1 MDFERYVTNELKRK
15 AESLDPSPNLDNKVQ
30 NSFYKYQQLKM
41 KKKASMK
48 KKLLLGFV
56 AAAILIPTGTFAGTT
71 IMHKIVGT
79 PEKARQD
86 TGMTEDGY
94 NLVMERIEI
103 AKSIF
108 TEEDFEKY
116 VALLQETYHF
126 YKKVSVVENGE
137 RQYTA
142 TNRLNDDEEKR
153 DREVM
158 EQLNTY
164 EEIINQHFTYTF
176 EQSEQITGFP
186 VKHPTYIPVGHQLV
200 LEEVKAEATLGKP
213 MPLITMRYE
222 NQNVKKQPHTSD
234 AELGFTI
241 HQLEIVEEEYK
252 DYFIDRPFDK
262 PSERGPNFTGDIKK
276 YKLNGYNVTFGEY
289 KESHV
294 RAMKI
299 VVPAREG
306 RNAYQVYINDSM
318 LSKKEL
324 EKVLLS
330 VIE

>member
-15 AESLDPSPNLDNKVQ
+15 AEGLEPSPNLENKVQ
-30 NSFYKYQQLKM
+30 TSFYNYQQLKM
-41 KKKASMK
+41 KRKVSMK

-56 AAAILIPTGTFAGTT
+56 VAAVLIPTGTFAGTT
-71 IMHKIVGT
+71 LMDKIVGT
-79 PEKARQD
+79 PEEARQD
-86 TGMTEDGY
+86 VGMTEDGY
-94 NLVMERIEI
+94 NGVMERIEI

-108 TEEDFEKY
+108 TEEDFDKY
-116 VALLQETYHF
+116 VALLQESYHF
-126 YKKVSVVENGE
+126 YKKVSVVENGK

-142 TNRLNDDEEKR
+142 TDRLNVDEETR

-158 EQLNTY
+158 KQLHTY
-164 EEIINQHFTYTF
+164 EERIDQHFTYTF
-176 EQSEQITGFP
+176 EQAEKITGFP
-186 VKHPTYIPVGHQLV
+186 IKHPAYIPVGHQLV

-222 NQNVKKQPHTSD
+222 NQNVKKQPYTSE

-241 HQLEIVEEEYK
+241 HQLEIVEGEYK
-252 DYFIDRPFDK
+252 DYFLDRPFDK
-262 PSERGPNFTGDIKK
+262 PSERGHNFTGDIKK
-276 YKLNGYNVTFGEY
+276 YKLNGYDVTFGEY

-299 VVPAREG
+299 VVPARKG

>member
-1 MDFERYVTNELKRK
+1 MDFEKYVTNELKRK
-15 AESLDPSPNLDNKVQ
+15 AVNIEPSPNLEDKVQ
-30 NSFYKYQQLKM
+30 ASFYKYQKM
-41 KKKASMK
+41 KNKEKTSMK
-48 KKLLLGFV
+48 KKLLLSFV
-56 AAAILIPTGTFAGTT
+56 AVAILIPTGTFAGTT
-71 IMHKIVGT
+71 LMDKIVGT

-86 TGMTEDGY
+86 IGMTEDGY
-94 NLVMERIEI
+94 NGVMERIEI

-142 TNRLNDDEEKR
+142 TNRLNDDEEMR

-164 EEIINQHFTYTF
+164 EERIDQQFTYTF
-176 EQSEQITGFP
+176 EQAEKITGFP
-186 VKHPTYIPVGHQLV
+186 IKHPSYIPVGHQIV
-200 LEEVKAEATLGKP
+200 FEEVKAEATLDKP
-213 MPLITMRYE
+213 MPLISMRYE
-222 NQNVKKQPHTSD
+222 KRNVKKEPHTSD
-234 AELGFTI
+234 VELGFTI
-241 HQLEIVEEEYK
+241 HQLEIVEGEYK
-252 DYFIDRPFDK
+252 DYFLDRPFDK
-262 PSERGPNFTGDIKK
+262 PSKRGHNFTGDIKK
-276 YKLNGYNVTFGEY
+276 YTLNGYDVTFGEY
-289 KESHV
+289 KESNV

-299 VVPAREG
+299 VVPAKEG
-306 RNAYQVYINDSM
+306 KNAYQIYINGSM

-330 VIE
+330 MVE

>member
-1 MDFERYVTNELKRK
+1 MDFEKYVTNELKRK
-15 AESLDPSPNLDNKVQ
+15 AANIEPSPNLEEKVQ
-30 NSFYKYQQLKM
+30 ASFYKYQKM
-41 KKKASMK
+41 KSKEKTSMK

-71 IMHKIVGT
+71 LMDKIVGT

-86 TGMTEDGY
+86 MGMTEDGY

-108 TEEDFEKY
+108 IEEDFEKY

-142 TNRLNDDEEKR
+142 TNRLNADEEKR

-164 EEIINQHFTYTF
+164 EERINQHFTYTF
-176 EQSEQITGFP
+176 DQAEKITGFP
-186 VKHPTYIPVGHQLV
+186 IKHPTYIPVGHQLV
-200 LEEVKAEATLGKP
+200 FEEVKAEATLDKP

-222 NQNVKKQPHTSD
+222 NRNVKKEPHTSD
-234 AELGFTI
+234 VELGFTI
-241 HQLEIVEEEYK
+241 HQLEIVEGEYK
-252 DYFIDRPFDK
+252 DYFIDK

-276 YKLNGYNVTFGEY
+276 YKLNGYDVTFGEY

-299 VVPAREG
+299 VVPAKEG
-306 RNAYQVYINDSM
+306 ENAYQVYINGSM

-324 EKVLLS
+324 EKVILS
-330 VIE
+330 MVE

>member
-15 AESLDPSPNLDNKVQ
+15 AENIEPSPNLDNKVQ
-30 NSFYKYQQLKM
+30 TSFYKYQQSKM
-41 KKKASMK
+41 KRKVSMQ

-71 IMHKIVGT
+71 LMDKIVGT
-79 PEKARQD
+79 PEKARQGM
-86 TGMTEDGY
+86 GMTEDGY
-94 NLVMERIEI
+94 NGVMERIEI

-108 TEEDFEKY
+108 IEKDFDKY
-116 VALLQETYHF
+116 VTLLQESYYF
-126 YKKVSVVENGE
+126 YKKVSVVENGK

-142 TNRLNDDEEKR
+142 TDRLNADEETR

-158 EQLNTY
+158 EQLHTY
-164 EEIINQHFTYTF
+164 EERINQHFTYTF
-176 EQSEQITGFP
+176 EQAEQITGFP

-241 HQLEIVEEEYK
+241 HQLEIVEGEYK
-252 DYFIDRPFDK
+252 DYFIDKPFDK

-318 LSKKEL
+318 LSKNEL

-330 VIE
+330 VVE

>member
-1 MDFERYVTNELKRK
+1 MDFEKYVTNELKRK
-15 AESLDPSPNLDNKVQ
+15 AANIEPSPNLEDKVQ
-30 NSFYKYQQLKM
+30 ASFYKYQKM
-41 KKKASMK
+41 RNKEKTSMK

-71 IMHKIVGT
+71 LMDKIVGT

-86 TGMTEDGY
+86 MGMTEDGY

-142 TNRLNDDEEKR
+142 TNRLNADEEKR

-158 EQLNTY
+158 EQLNIY
-164 EEIINQHFTYTF
+164 EESIDQHFTYTF
-176 EQSEQITGFP
+176 EQAEKITGFP
-186 VKHPTYIPVGHQLV
+186 IKHPTYIPVGHQLV
-200 LEEVKAEATLGKP
+200 FEEVKAEATLDKP
-213 MPLITMRYE
+213 VPLITMRYE
-222 NQNVKKQPHTSD
+222 NRNVKKEPHTSD
-234 AELGFTI
+234 VELGFTI
-241 HQLEIVEEEYK
+241 HQLEIVEGEYK
-252 DYFIDRPFDK
+252 DYFLDRPFDK
-262 PSERGPNFTGDIKK
+262 PSKRGQNFTGDIKK
-276 YKLNGYNVTFGEY
+276 YTLNGYDVTFGEY
-289 KESHV
+289 KESNV

-299 VVPAREG
+299 VVPAKEG
-306 RNAYQVYINDSM
+306 KNAYQIYINGSM

-324 EKVLLS
+324 EKVILS
-330 VIE
+330 IVE

>member
-1 MDFERYVTNELKRK
+1 MDFEKYVMNELKRK
-15 AESLDPSPNLDNKVQ
+15 ATNIEPSPNLEDKVQ
-30 NSFYKYQQLKM
+30 ASFYKYRKM
-41 KKKASMK
+41 KNKEKTSMK

-71 IMHKIVGT
+71 LMDKIVGT

-86 TGMTEDGY
+86 IGMTEDGY

-126 YKKVSVVENGE
+126 YKIVSVVENGE

-142 TNRLNDDEEKR
+142 TNRLNVNEEKR

-164 EEIINQHFTYTF
+164 EERIDEHFTYTF
-176 EQSEQITGFP
+176 EQAEKITGFP
-186 VKHPTYIPVGHQLV
+186 IKHPTYIPVGHQLV
-200 LEEVKAEATLGKP
+200 FEEVKAEATLDKP
-213 MPLITMRYE
+213 MPLISMRYE
-222 NQNVKKQPHTSD
+222 KRNVKKEPHTSD
-234 AELGFTI
+234 VELGFTI
-241 HQLEIVEEEYK
+241 HQLEIVEGEYK
-252 DYFIDRPFDK
+252 DYFLDRPFDK
-262 PSERGPNFTGDIKK
+262 PSKRGHNFTGDIKK
-276 YKLNGYNVTFGEY
+276 YTLNGYDVTFGEY
-289 KESHV
+289 KESNV

-299 VVPAREG
+299 VVPAKEG
-306 RNAYQVYINDSM
+306 ENAYQIYINGSM

-330 VIE
+330 IVE

>member
-1 MDFERYVTNELKRK
+1 MDFEKYVMNELKRK
-15 AESLDPSPNLDNKVQ
+15 ATNIEPSPNLEDKVQ
-30 NSFYKYQQLKM
+30 ASFYKYRKM
-41 KKKASMK
+41 KNKEKTSMK

-71 IMHKIVGT
+71 LMDKIVGT

-86 TGMTEDGY
+86 IGMTEDGY

-142 TNRLNDDEEKR
+142 TNHLNADEEMR

-164 EEIINQHFTYTF
+164 EERINQQFTYTF
-176 EQSEQITGFP
+176 EQAEKITGFP
-186 VKHPTYIPVGHQLV
+186 IKHPSYIPVGHQLV
-200 LEEVKAEATLGKP
+200 FEEVKAEATLDKP

-222 NQNVKKQPHTSD
+222 KRNVKKEPHTSD
-234 AELGFTI
+234 VELGFTI
-241 HQLEIVEEEYK
+241 HQLEIVEGEYK
-252 DYFIDRPFDK
+252 DYFLDRPFDK
-262 PSERGPNFTGDIKK
+262 PSKRGQNFTGDIKK
-276 YKLNGYNVTFGEY
+276 YTLNGYDVTFGEY
-289 KESHV
+289 KESNV

-299 VVPAREG
+299 VVPAKEG
-306 RNAYQVYINDSM
+306 KNAYQIYINGSM

-324 EKVLLS
+324 EKVILS
-330 VIE
+330 IVE

>member
-1 MDFERYVTNELKRK
+1 MDFEKYVTNELKRK
-15 AESLDPSPNLDNKVQ
+15 AVNIEPSPNLEDKVQ
-30 NSFYKYQQLKM
+30 ASFYKYQKM
-41 KKKASMK
+41 KNKEKTSMK
-48 KKLLLGFV
+48 KKLLLGLV

-71 IMHKIVGT
+71 LMDKIVGT

-86 TGMTEDGY
+86 MGMTEDGY
-94 NLVMERIEI
+94 NGVMERIEI

-142 TNRLNDDEEKR
+142 TNRLNADEEKR

-164 EEIINQHFTYTF
+164 EERIDQQFTYTF
-176 EQSEQITGFP
+176 EQAEKITGFP
-186 VKHPTYIPVGHQLV
+186 IKHPSYIPVGHQLV
-200 LEEVKAEATLGKP
+200 FEEVKAEATLGKP

-222 NQNVKKQPHTSD
+222 KRNVKKEPHTSD
-234 AELGFTI
+234 VELGFTI
-241 HQLEIVEEEYK
+241 HQLEIVEGEYK
-252 DYFIDRPFDK
+252 DYFLDRPFDK
-262 PSERGPNFTGDIKK
+262 PSKRGQNFTGDIKK
-276 YKLNGYNVTFGEY
+276 YTLNGYDVTFGEY
-289 KESHV
+289 KESNV

-299 VVPAREG
+299 VVPAKEG
-306 RNAYQVYINDSM
+306 KNAYQIYINGSI

-324 EKVLLS
+324 EKVILS
-330 VIE
+330 IVE

>member
-15 AESLDPSPNLDNKVQ
+15 AEGLEPSPNLENKVQ
-30 NSFYKYQQLKM
+30 TSFYNYQQLKM
-41 KKKASMK
+41 KRKVSMK

-56 AAAILIPTGTFAGTT
+56 VAAVLIPTGTFAGTT
-71 IMHKIVGT
+71 LMDKIVGT
-79 PEKARQD
+79 PEEARQD
-86 TGMTEDGY
+86 VGMTEDGY
-94 NLVMERIEI
+94 NGVMERIEI

-108 TEEDFEKY
+108 TEEDFDKY
-116 VALLQETYHF
+116 VALLQESYHF
-126 YKKVSVVENGE
+126 YKKVSVVENGK

-142 TNRLNDDEEKR
+142 TDRLNVDEETR

-158 EQLNTY
+158 KQLHTY
-164 EEIINQHFTYTF
+164 EERIDQHFTYIF
-176 EQSEQITGFP
+176 EQAEKITGFP
-186 VKHPTYIPVGHQLV
+186 IKHPAYIPVGHQLV

-222 NQNVKKQPHTSD
+222 NQNVKKQPYTSE

-241 HQLEIVEEEYK
+241 HQLEIVEGEYK
-252 DYFIDRPFDK
+252 DYFLDRPFDK
-262 PSERGPNFTGDIKK
+262 PSERGHNFTGDIKK
-276 YKLNGYNVTFGEY
+276 YKLNGYDVTFGEY

-299 VVPAREG
+299 VVPARKG

-330 VIE
+330 VVE

>member
-1 MDFERYVTNELKRK
+1 MD
-15 AESLDPSPNLDNKVQ
+15 
-30 NSFYKYQQLKM
+30 
-41 KKKASMK
+41 
-48 KKLLLGFV
+48 
-56 AAAILIPTGTFAGTT
+56 
-71 IMHKIVGT
+71 KIVGT

-164 EEIINQHFTYTF
+164 EERINQHFTYTF
-176 EQSEQITGFP
+176 EQAEKITGFP
-186 VKHPTYIPVGHQLV
+186 IKHPTYIPVGHQLV
-200 LEEVKAEATLGKP
+200 FEEIKAEATLDKP

-222 NQNVKKQPHTSD
+222 NRNVKKEPHTSD
-234 AELGFTI
+234 VELGFTI
-241 HQLEIVEEEYK
+241 HQLEIVEGEYK
-252 DYFIDRPFDK
+252 DYFLDRPFDK
-262 PSERGPNFTGDIKK
+262 PSERGHNFTGDIKK
-276 YKLNGYNVTFGEY
+276 YKLNGYDVTFGEY
-289 KESHV
+289 KESNV

-299 VVPAREG
+299 VVPGKEG
-306 RNAYQVYINDSM
+306 ENAYQIYINGSM

-330 VIE
+330 MVE

>member
-1 MDFERYVTNELKRK
+1 MDFEKYVTNELKRK
-15 AESLDPSPNLDNKVQ
+15 AANIEPSPNLEDKVQ
-30 NSFYKYQQLKM
+30 ASFYKYQKM
-41 KKKASMK
+41 RNKEKTSMK

-71 IMHKIVGT
+71 LMDKIVGT

-86 TGMTEDGY
+86 MGMTEDGY

-142 TNRLNDDEEKR
+142 TNRLNADEEKR

-158 EQLNTY
+158 EQLNIY
-164 EEIINQHFTYTF
+164 EERINQHFTYTF
-176 EQSEQITGFP
+176 EQAEKITGFP
-186 VKHPTYIPVGHQLV
+186 IKHPTYIPVGHQLV
-200 LEEVKAEATLGKP
+200 FEEVKAEATLDKP
-213 MPLITMRYE
+213 VPLITMRYE
-222 NQNVKKQPHTSD
+222 NRNVKKEPHTSD
-234 AELGFTI
+234 VELVFTI
-241 HQLEIVEEEYK
+241 HQLEIVEGEYK
-252 DYFIDRPFDK
+252 DYFLDRPFDK
-262 PSERGPNFTGDIKK
+262 PSKRGQNFTGDIKK
-276 YKLNGYNVTFGEY
+276 YTLNGYDVTFGEY
-289 KESHV
+289 KESNV
-294 RAMKI
+294 RAMEI
-299 VVPAREG
+299 VVPAKEG
-306 RNAYQVYINDSM
+306 KNAYQIYINGSM

-324 EKVLLS
+324 EKVILS
-330 VIE
+330 IVE

>member
-1 MDFERYVTNELKRK
+1 MDFEQYVTNELKRK
-15 AESLDPSPNLDNKVQ
+15 AENLEPSPNLEDKVQ
-30 NSFYKYQQLKM
+30 ASFHKYQQLK
-41 KKKASMK
+41 KRGKTSMK

-71 IMHKIVGT
+71 LMDKIVGT
-79 PEKARQD
+79 PEEARQD
-86 TGMTEDGY
+86 MGMTEDGY
-94 NLVMERIEI
+94 NGVMERIEI

-116 VALLQETYHF
+116 VALLQESYHF
-126 YKKVSVVENGE
+126 YKKVSVVENGK

-142 TNRLNDDEEKR
+142 TDRLNADEEKR
-153 DREVM
+153 DTEVM

-164 EEIINQHFTYTF
+164 EERINQHFTYTF
-176 EQSEQITGFP
+176 EQAEKLTGFP
-186 VKHPTYIPVGHQLV
+186 IKHPTYIPVGHQLV
-200 LEEVKAEATLGKP
+200 FEEVKAEATLGKP

-222 NQNVKKQPHTSD
+222 NRNVKKQPHTSD

-241 HQLEIVEEEYK
+241 HLLEIIEGEYK

-262 PSERGPNFTGDIKK
+262 PSERGPNFSGDIKK
-276 YKLNGYNVTFGEY
+276 YKLNGYDVTFGEH
-289 KESHV
+289 KVSHV

-299 VVPAREG
+299 VVPAKEG

-330 VIE
+330 VVE

>member
-1 MDFERYVTNELKRK
+1 MDFEKYVTNELKRK
-15 AESLDPSPNLDNKVQ
+15 AANLEPSPNLEDKVQ
-30 NSFYKYQQLKM
+30 ASFYKYEKM
-41 KKKASMK
+41 KNKEKTSMK

-71 IMHKIVGT
+71 LIDKIVGT

-86 TGMTEDGY
+86 IGMTEDGY

-103 AKSIF
+103 AKRIF

-142 TNRLNDDEEKR
+142 TNRLNADEEKR
-153 DREVM
+153 DIEVM

-164 EEIINQHFTYTF
+164 EERIDQQFTYTF
-176 EQSEQITGFP
+176 EQAEKITGFP
-186 VKHPTYIPVGHQLV
+186 IKHPTYIPVGHQLV
-200 LEEVKAEATLGKP
+200 FEEVKAEATLDKP
-213 MPLITMRYE
+213 MPLISMRYE
-222 NQNVKKQPHTSD
+222 KRNVKKEPHTSD
-234 AELGFTI
+234 VELGFTI
-241 HQLEIVEEEYK
+241 HQLEIVEGEYK
-252 DYFIDRPFDK
+252 DYFLDRPFDK
-262 PSERGPNFTGDIKK
+262 PSKRGHNFTGDIKK
-276 YKLNGYNVTFGEY
+276 YKLNGYDVTFGEY
-289 KESHV
+289 KESNV

-299 VVPAREG
+299 VVPAKEG
-306 RNAYQVYINDSM
+306 EKAYQVYINGSM

-330 VIE
+330 IVE

>member
-1 MDFERYVTNELKRK
+1 MDFERYVTSELKRK
-15 AESLDPSPNLDNKVQ
+15 AESLEPSPNLDNKVQ

-41 KKKASMK
+41 KRKVSMK

-56 AAAILIPTGTFAGTT
+56 AAAVLIPTGTFAGTT
-71 IMHKIVGT
+71 LMDKIVGT
-79 PEKARQD
+79 PEEARQD
-86 TGMTEDGY
+86 VGMTEDGY
-94 NLVMERIEI
+94 NGVMERIEI

-108 TEEDFEKY
+108 TEEDFDKY
-116 VALLQETYHF
+116 VALLQESYHF
-126 YKKVSVVENGE
+126 YKKVSVVENGK

-142 TNRLNDDEEKR
+142 TDRLNVDEETR

-158 EQLNTY
+158 KQLHTY
-164 EEIINQHFTYTF
+164 EERIDQHFTYTF
-176 EQSEQITGFP
+176 EQAEKITGFP
-186 VKHPTYIPVGHQLV
+186 IKHPAYIPVGHQLV

-222 NQNVKKQPHTSD
+222 NQNVKKQLYTSE

-241 HQLEIVEEEYK
+241 HQLEIVEGEYK
-252 DYFIDRPFDK
+252 DYFLDRPFDK
-262 PSERGPNFTGDIKK
+262 PSERGHNFTGDIKK
-276 YKLNGYNVTFGEY
+276 YKLNGYDVTFGEY

-330 VIE
+330 VVE

>member
-15 AESLDPSPNLDNKVQ
+15 AENIEPSPNLDNKVQ
-30 NSFYKYQQLKM
+30 TSFYKYQQSKM
-41 KKKASMK
+41 KRKVSMQ

-71 IMHKIVGT
+71 LMDKIVGT
-79 PEKARQD
+79 PEKARQGM
-86 TGMTEDGY
+86 GMTEDGY
-94 NLVMERIEI
+94 NGVMERIEI

-108 TEEDFEKY
+108 TEKDFDKY
-116 VALLQETYHF
+116 VTLLQESYYF
-126 YKKVSVVENGE
+126 YKKVSVVENGK

-142 TNRLNDDEEKR
+142 TDRLNADEETR

-158 EQLNTY
+158 EQLHTY
-164 EEIINQHFTYTF
+164 EERINQHFTYTF
-176 EQSEQITGFP
+176 EQAEQITGFP

-241 HQLEIVEEEYK
+241 HQLEIVEGEYK
-252 DYFIDRPFDK
+252 DYFIDK

-318 LSKKEL
+318 LSKNEL

-330 VIE
+330 VVE

>member
-1 MDFERYVTNELKRK
+1 MDFEKYVMNELKRK
-15 AESLDPSPNLDNKVQ
+15 AANIEPSPNLEDKVQ
-30 NSFYKYQQLKM
+30 SSFYKYQKM
-41 KKKASMK
+41 KNKEKTSMK

-71 IMHKIVGT
+71 LMDNIVGT

-86 TGMTEDGY
+86 MGMTEDGH

-142 TNRLNDDEEKR
+142 TNRLNADEEKR

-164 EEIINQHFTYTF
+164 EERIDQHFTYTF
-176 EQSEQITGFP
+176 EQAEKITGFP
-186 VKHPTYIPVGHQLV
+186 IKHPTYIPVGHQLV
-200 LEEVKAEATLGKP
+200 FEEVKAEATLDKP
-213 MPLITMRYE
+213 IPLVTMRYE
-222 NQNVKKQPHTSD
+222 NRNVKKEPYTSD
-234 AELGFTI
+234 VELGFTI
-241 HQLEIVEEEYK
+241 HQLEIVEGEYK
-252 DYFIDRPFDK
+252 DYFLDRPCDK
-262 PSERGPNFTGDIKK
+262 PSKRGRNFTGDIKK
-276 YKLNGYNVTFGEY
+276 YKLNGYDVTFGEY
-289 KESHV
+289 KESNV

-299 VVPAREG
+299 VVPAKEG
-306 RNAYQVYINDSM
+306 ENAYQIYINGSM

-324 EKVLLS
+324 EKVILS
-330 VIE
+330 MVE

>member
-1 MDFERYVTNELKRK
+1 MDFEKYVMNELKRK
-15 AESLDPSPNLDNKVQ
+15 ATNIEPSPNLEDKVQ
-30 NSFYKYQQLKM
+30 ASLYKYRKM
-41 KKKASMK
+41 KNKEKTSMK

-71 IMHKIVGT
+71 LMDKIVGT

-86 TGMTEDGY
+86 IGMTEDGY

-142 TNRLNDDEEKR
+142 TNRLNVNEEKR

-164 EEIINQHFTYTF
+164 EERIDEHFTYTF
-176 EQSEQITGFP
+176 EQAEKITGFP
-186 VKHPTYIPVGHQLV
+186 IKHPTYIPVGHQLV
-200 LEEVKAEATLGKP
+200 FEEVKAEATLDKP
-213 MPLITMRYE
+213 MPLISMRYE
-222 NQNVKKQPHTSD
+222 KRNVKKEPHTSD
-234 AELGFTI
+234 VELGFTI
-241 HQLEIVEEEYK
+241 HQLEIVEGEYK
-252 DYFIDRPFDK
+252 DYFLDRPFDK
-262 PSERGPNFTGDIKK
+262 PSKRGHNFTGDIKK
-276 YKLNGYNVTFGEY
+276 YTLNGYDVTFGEY
-289 KESHV
+289 KESNV

-299 VVPAREG
+299 VVPAKEG
-306 RNAYQVYINDSM
+306 ENAYQIYINGSM

-330 VIE
+330 IVE

>member
-1 MDFERYVTNELKRK
+1 MDFEKYVTNELKRK
-15 AESLDPSPNLDNKVQ
+15 AANIEPSPNLEDKVQ
-30 NSFYKYQQLKM
+30 ASFYKYQKM
-41 KKKASMK
+41 RNKEKTSMK

-71 IMHKIVGT
+71 LMDKIVGT

-86 TGMTEDGY
+86 MGMTEDGY
-94 NLVMERIEI
+94 NIVMERIEI

-142 TNRLNDDEEKR
+142 TNRLNADEEKR

-158 EQLNTY
+158 EQLNIY
-164 EEIINQHFTYTF
+164 EERINQHFTYTF
-176 EQSEQITGFP
+176 EQAEKITGFLI
-186 VKHPTYIPVGHQLV
+186 KHPPYIPVGHQLV
-200 LEEVKAEATLGKP
+200 FEEVKAEATLDKP
-213 MPLITMRYE
+213 VPLITMRYE
-222 NQNVKKQPHTSD
+222 NRNVKKEPHTSD
-234 AELGFTI
+234 VELGFTI
-241 HQLEIVEEEYK
+241 HQLEIVEGEYK
-252 DYFIDRPFDK
+252 DYFLDRPFDK
-262 PSERGPNFTGDIKK
+262 PSKRGQNFTGDIKK
-276 YKLNGYNVTFGEY
+276 YTLNGYDVTFGEY
-289 KESHV
+289 KESNV

-299 VVPAREG
+299 VVPAKEG
-306 RNAYQVYINDSM
+306 KNAYQIYINGSI

-324 EKVLLS
+324 EKVILS
-330 VIE
+330 IVE

>member
-1 MDFERYVTNELKRK
+1 MDFEKYVMNELKRK
-15 AESLDPSPNLDNKVQ
+15 ATNIEPSPNLEDKVQ
-30 NSFYKYQQLKM
+30 ASFYKYRKM
-41 KKKASMK
+41 KNKEKTSMK

-71 IMHKIVGT
+71 LMDKIVGT

-86 TGMTEDGY
+86 IGMTEDGY

-142 TNRLNDDEEKR
+142 TNRLNVNEEKR

-164 EEIINQHFTYTF
+164 EERINQQFTYTF
-176 EQSEQITGFP
+176 EQAEKITGFP
-186 VKHPTYIPVGHQLV
+186 IKHPSYIPVGHQLV
-200 LEEVKAEATLGKP
+200 FEEVKAEATLDKP
-213 MPLITMRYE
+213 MPLISMRYE
-222 NQNVKKQPHTSD
+222 KRNVKKEPHTSD
-234 AELGFTI
+234 VELGFTI
-241 HQLEIVEEEYK
+241 HQLEIVEGEYK
-252 DYFIDRPFDK
+252 DYFLDRPFDK
-262 PSERGPNFTGDIKK
+262 PSKRGHNFTGDIKK
-276 YKLNGYNVTFGEY
+276 YTLNGYDVTFGEY
-289 KESHV
+289 KESNV

-299 VVPAREG
+299 VVPAKEG
-306 RNAYQVYINDSM
+306 ENAYQIYINGSM

-330 VIE
+330 IVE

>member
-1 MDFERYVTNELKRK
+1 MDFEKYVTNELKRK
-15 AESLDPSPNLDNKVQ
+15 AANLEPSPNLEDKVQ
-30 NSFYKYQQLKM
+30 ASFYKYEKM
-41 KKKASMK
+41 KNKEKTSMK

-71 IMHKIVGT
+71 LMDKIVGT

-86 TGMTEDGY
+86 IGMTEDSY

-142 TNRLNDDEEKR
+142 TNRLNADEEKR
-153 DREVM
+153 DIEVM

-164 EEIINQHFTYTF
+164 EERIDQQFTYTF
-176 EQSEQITGFP
+176 EQAEKITGFP
-186 VKHPTYIPVGHQLV
+186 IKHPTYIPVGHQLV
-200 LEEVKAEATLGKP
+200 FEEVKAEATLDKP
-213 MPLITMRYE
+213 MPLISMRYE
-222 NQNVKKQPHTSD
+222 KCNVKKEPHTSD
-234 AELGFTI
+234 VELGFTI
-241 HQLEIVEEEYK
+241 HQLEIVEGEYK
-252 DYFIDRPFDK
+252 DYFLDRPFDK
-262 PSERGPNFTGDIKK
+262 PSKRGHNFTGDIKK
-276 YKLNGYNVTFGEY
+276 YKLNGYDVTFGEY
-289 KESHV
+289 KESNV

-299 VVPAREG
+299 VVPAKEG
-306 RNAYQVYINDSM
+306 ENAYQIYINGSM

-324 EKVLLS
+324 EKVILS
-330 VIE
+330 MVE

>member
-1 MDFERYVTNELKRK
+1 MDFEKYVTNELKRK
-15 AESLDPSPNLDNKVQ
+15 AANIETSPNLEDKVQ
-30 NSFYKYQQLKM
+30 ASFYKYQKM
-41 KKKASMK
+41 RNKEKTSMK

-71 IMHKIVGT
+71 LMDKIVGT

-86 TGMTEDGY
+86 MGMTEDGY

-142 TNRLNDDEEKR
+142 TNRLNADEEKR

-158 EQLNTY
+158 EQLNIY
-164 EEIINQHFTYTF
+164 EERIDQHFTYTF
-176 EQSEQITGFP
+176 EQAEKITGFP
-186 VKHPTYIPVGHQLV
+186 IKHPTYIPVGHQLV
-200 LEEVKAEATLGKP
+200 FEEVKAEATLDKP
-213 MPLITMRYE
+213 MPFIMMRYE
-222 NQNVKKQPHTSD
+222 NRNVKKEPHTSD
-234 AELGFTI
+234 VELGFTI
-241 HQLEIVEEEYK
+241 HQLEIVKGEYK
-252 DYFIDRPFDK
+252 DFFLDRPFDK
-262 PSERGPNFTGDIKK
+262 PSKRGHNFTGDIKK
-276 YKLNGYNVTFGEY
+276 YTLNGYDVTFGEY
-289 KESHV
+289 KESNV

-299 VVPAREG
+299 VVPAKEG
-306 RNAYQVYINDSM
+306 KNAYQIYINGSM

-330 VIE
+330 MVE

>member
-1 MDFERYVTNELKRK
+1 
-15 AESLDPSPNLDNKVQ
+15 
-30 NSFYKYQQLKM
+30 
-41 KKKASMK
+41 
-48 KKLLLGFV
+48 
-56 AAAILIPTGTFAGTT
+56 
-71 IMHKIVGT
+71 
-79 PEKARQD
+79 
-86 TGMTEDGY
+86 
-94 NLVMERIEI
+94 
-103 AKSIF
+103 
-108 TEEDFEKY
+108 
-116 VALLQETYHF
+116 
-126 YKKVSVVENGE
+126 
-137 RQYTA
+137 
-142 TNRLNDDEEKR
+142 
-153 DREVM
+153 
-158 EQLNTY
+158 
-164 EEIINQHFTYTF
+164 
-176 EQSEQITGFP
+176 
-186 VKHPTYIPVGHQLV
+186 
-200 LEEVKAEATLGKP
+200 P

>member
-1 MDFERYVTNELKRK
+1 MDFEKYVMNELKRK
-15 AESLDPSPNLDNKVQ
+15 ATNIEPSPNLEDKVQ
-30 NSFYKYQQLKM
+30 ASFYKYRKM
-41 KKKASMK
+41 KNKEKTSMK

-71 IMHKIVGT
+71 LMDKIVGT

-86 TGMTEDGY
+86 IGMTEDGY

-142 TNRLNDDEEKR
+142 TNRLNADEEMR

-164 EEIINQHFTYTF
+164 EERINQQFTYTF
-176 EQSEQITGFP
+176 EQAEKITGFP
-186 VKHPTYIPVGHQLV
+186 IKHPSYIPVGHQLV
-200 LEEVKAEATLGKP
+200 FEEVKAEATLDKP

-222 NQNVKKQPHTSD
+222 KRNVKKEPHTSD
-234 AELGFTI
+234 VELGFTI
-241 HQLEIVEEEYK
+241 HQLEIVEGEYK
-252 DYFIDRPFDK
+252 DYFLDRPFDK
-262 PSERGPNFTGDIKK
+262 PSKRGQNFTGDIKK
-276 YKLNGYNVTFGEY
+276 YTLNGYDVTFGEY
-289 KESHV
+289 KESNV

-299 VVPAREG
+299 VVPAKEG
-306 RNAYQVYINDSM
+306 KNAYQIYINGSM

-324 EKVLLS
+324 EKVILS
-330 VIE
+330 IVE

>member
-1 MDFERYVTNELKRK
+1 MDFEKYVTNELKRK
-15 AESLDPSPNLDNKVQ
+15 AANIEPSPNLEDKVQ
-30 NSFYKYQQLKM
+30 ASFYKYQKM
-41 KKKASMK
+41 KNKEKISMK
-48 KKLLLGFV
+48 KKLLLGFI

-71 IMHKIVGT
+71 IMDKIVGT

-86 TGMTEDGY
+86 MGMTEDGY
-94 NLVMERIEI
+94 NGVMERIEI

-126 YKKVSVVENGE
+126 YKKVSVVENGV

-142 TNRLNDDEEKR
+142 TNRLNADEEKR

-164 EEIINQHFTYTF
+164 EERIDQHFTYTF
-176 EQSEQITGFP
+176 EQAEQITGFP
-186 VKHPTYIPVGHQLV
+186 IKHPTYIPVGHQLV
-200 LEEVKAEATLGKP
+200 FEEVKAEATLGKP

-222 NQNVKKQPHTSD
+222 NQNVKKQPHTSEE
-234 AELGFTI
+234 ELGFTI
-241 HQLEIVEEEYK
+241 HQLEIVEGEYK
-252 DYFIDRPFDK
+252 DYFLDRPFDK
-262 PSERGPNFTGDIKK
+262 PSERGHNFTGDIKK
-276 YKLNGYNVTFGEY
+276 YKLNGYDVTFGEY
-289 KESHV
+289 KESNV

-299 VVPAREG
+299 VVPAKDGE
-306 RNAYQVYINDSM
+306 NAYQIYINGSM

-324 EKVLLS
+324 EKVILS
-330 VIE
+330 MVE

>member
-15 AESLDPSPNLDNKVQ
+15 AESLDPSPSLDNKVQ

-71 IMHKIVGT
+71 IMDKIVGT

-164 EEIINQHFTYTF
+164 EERINQHFTYTF
-176 EQSEQITGFP
+176 EQAEKITGFP
-186 VKHPTYIPVGHQLV
+186 IKHPTYIPVGHQLV
-200 LEEVKAEATLGKP
+200 FEEIKAEATLDKP

-222 NQNVKKQPHTSD
+222 NRNVKKEPHTSD
-234 AELGFTI
+234 VELGFTI
-241 HQLEIVEEEYK
+241 HQLEIVEGEYK
-252 DYFIDRPFDK
+252 DYFLDRPFDK
-262 PSERGPNFTGDIKK
+262 PPERGHNFTGDIKK
-276 YKLNGYNVTFGEY
+276 YKLNGYDVTFGEY
-289 KESHV
+289 KESNV

-299 VVPAREG
+299 VVPGKEG
-306 RNAYQVYINDSM
+306 ENAYQIYINGSM

-330 VIE
+330 MVE

>member
-1 MDFERYVTNELKRK
+1 MDFEKYITNELKRN
-15 AESLDPSPNLDNKVQ
+15 AENLDPSPNLDNKVQ
-30 NSFYKYQQLKM
+30 TSFYKYQQLKM
-41 KKKASMK
+41 KRKVSMK

-56 AAAILIPTGTFAGTT
+56 AAAVLIPTGTFAGTT
-71 IMHKIVGT
+71 LMDKIVGT
-79 PEKARQD
+79 PEHARED
-86 TGMTEDGY
+86 IGMTEDGY
-94 NLVMERIEI
+94 NGVMERIEI

-116 VALLQETYHF
+116 VALLQESYHF
-126 YKKVSVVENGE
+126 YKKVSVVENGK

-142 TNRLNDDEEKR
+142 TDRLNADEEKR

-158 EQLNTY
+158 KQLNTY
-164 EEIINQHFTYTF
+164 EERINQHFIYTF
-176 EQSEQITGFP
+176 EQAEKITGFP
-186 VKHPTYIPVGHQLV
+186 IKHPTYIPVGHQLV
-200 LEEVKAEATLGKP
+200 FEEVKAEATLGKP

-222 NQNVKKQPHTSD
+222 NRNVKKQQHTSD

-241 HQLEIVEEEYK
+241 HQLEIVEGAYK

-262 PSERGPNFTGDIKK
+262 PSEEGHKFSGDIKK
-276 YKLNGYNVTFGEY
+276 YKLNGYDVTFGES

-299 VVPAREG
+299 VVPAKEG

-318 LSKKEL
+318 LSKKDL

-330 VIE
+330 VVK

>member
-1 MDFERYVTNELKRK
+1 MDFEKYVMNELKRK
-15 AESLDPSPNLDNKVQ
+15 ATNIEPSPNLEDKVQ
-30 NSFYKYQQLKM
+30 ASFYKYRKM
-41 KKKASMK
+41 KNKEKTSMK

-71 IMHKIVGT
+71 LMDKIVGT

-86 TGMTEDGY
+86 IGMTEDGY

-142 TNRLNDDEEKR
+142 TNRLNVNEEKR

-164 EEIINQHFTYTF
+164 EE
-176 EQSEQITGFP
+176 
-186 VKHPTYIPVGHQLV
+186 
-200 LEEVKAEATLGKP
+200 
-213 MPLITMRYE
+213 R
-222 NQNVKKQPHTSD
+222 
-234 AELGFTI
+234 
-241 HQLEIVEEEYK
+241 
-252 DYFIDRPFDK
+252 ID
-262 PSERGPNFTGDIKK
+262 
-276 YKLNGYNVTFGEY
+276 
-289 KESHV
+289 
-294 RAMKI
+294 
-299 VVPAREG
+299 
-306 RNAYQVYINDSM
+306 
-318 LSKKEL
+318 
-324 EKVLLS
+324 
-330 VIE
+330 

>member
-1 MDFERYVTNELKRK
+1 MDFEKYVMNELKRK
-15 AESLDPSPNLDNKVQ
+15 ATNIEPSPNLEDKVQ
-30 NSFYKYQQLKM
+30 ASFYKYRKM
-41 KKKASMK
+41 KNKEKTSMK

-71 IMHKIVGT
+71 LMDKIVGT

-86 TGMTEDGY
+86 IGMTEDGY

-142 TNRLNDDEEKR
+142 TNRLNVNEEKR

-164 EEIINQHFTYTF
+164 EERIDEHFTYTF
-176 EQSEQITGFP
+176 EQAEKTTGFP
-186 VKHPTYIPVGHQLV
+186 IKHPTYIPVGHQLV
-200 LEEVKAEATLGKP
+200 FEEVKAEATLDKP
-213 MPLITMRYE
+213 MPLISMRYE
-222 NQNVKKQPHTSD
+222 KRNVKKEPHTSD
-234 AELGFTI
+234 VELGFTI
-241 HQLEIVEEEYK
+241 HQLEIVEGEYK
-252 DYFIDRPFDK
+252 DYFLDRPFDK
-262 PSERGPNFTGDIKK
+262 PSKRGHNFTGDIKK
-276 YKLNGYNVTFGEY
+276 YTLNGYDVTFGEY
-289 KESHV
+289 KESNV

-299 VVPAREG
+299 VVPAKEG
-306 RNAYQVYINDSM
+306 ENAYQIYINGSM

-330 VIE
+330 IVE

>member
-1 MDFERYVTNELKRK
+1 MDFEKYVTNELKRK
-15 AESLDPSPNLDNKVQ
+15 AVNIEPSPNLEDKVQ
-30 NSFYKYQQLKM
+30 ASFYKYQKM
-41 KKKASMK
+41 KNKEKTSMK

-56 AAAILIPTGTFAGTT
+56 VAAILIPTGTFAGTT
-71 IMHKIVGT
+71 LMDKIVGT

-86 TGMTEDGY
+86 IGMTEDGY
-94 NLVMERIEI
+94 NGVMERIEI

-126 YKKVSVVENGE
+126 YKKVSVVDNGE

-142 TNRLNDDEEKR
+142 TNRLNADEEMR

-164 EEIINQHFTYTF
+164 EERIDQQFTYTF
-176 EQSEQITGFP
+176 EQAEKITGFP
-186 VKHPTYIPVGHQLV
+186 IKHPSYIPVGHQIV
-200 LEEVKAEATLGKP
+200 FEEVKAEATLDKP
-213 MPLITMRYE
+213 MPLISMRYE
-222 NQNVKKQPHTSD
+222 KRNVKKEPHTSD
-234 AELGFTI
+234 VELGFTI
-241 HQLEIVEEEYK
+241 HQLEIVEGEYK
-252 DYFIDRPFDK
+252 DYFLDRPFDK
-262 PSERGPNFTGDIKK
+262 PSKRGHNFTGDIKK
-276 YKLNGYNVTFGEY
+276 YTLNGYDVTFGEY
-289 KESHV
+289 KESNV

-299 VVPAREG
+299 VVPAKEG
-306 RNAYQVYINDSM
+306 KNAYQIYINGSM

-330 VIE
+330 MVE